1 MTAPGCA
8 LCDDAGGVVVFAGP
22 KFRVVRAP
30 EAGFPAFYRVV
41 WSKHVKEF
49 SDLAPADRSLCM
61 DAVLQV
67 EETLRAHLHPAK
79 VNLAALG
86 NVVPHLHWHV
96 VARFEWDS
104 HFPAPVWAAAL
115 REAPAARLAGV
126 EQLRPAL
133 EKELAHRLGGAFGI
147 RTAS

>member
-8 LCDDAGGVVVFAGP
+8 LCEGTGGVVVFEGT
-22 KFRVVRAP
+22 KFRVVRAL

-41 WSKHVKEF
+41 WSEHVKEF

-61 DAVLQV
+61 DAVMQV
-67 EETLRAHLHPAK
+67 EETLRAHLSPAK

-86 NVVPHLHWHV
+86 NMVPHLHWHI

-115 REAPAARLAGV
+115 REAPAARLAGI

-133 EKELAHRLGGAFGI
+133 EQELADRLAGAPGS
-147 RTAS
+147 RTAA